1 MHQVLIEETPKNMQ
15 ALISEAM
22 AGEEVVFMRGP
33 KPVVKLVPVER
44 SQTSDE
50 QGALEMRAFRG
61 ILKGVDTTIPREK
74 DREL

>member
-1 MHQVLIEETPKNMQ
+1 MHQVHIEETPTSVQ

-33 KPVVKLVPVER
+33 KPVVKLVPFE
-44 SQTSDE
+44 SGTSNDE
-50 QGALEMRAFRG
+50 QWKREIRALRG
-61 ILKGVDTTIPREK
+61 ILAGIDATVPREE